1 MNLFFI
7 SDNKILPT
15 PETLLIKEFE
25 NIWNR
30 DKTKTKDIA
39 SKELA
44 YIYFISDYKSIY
56 NNYLSLIKETK
67 IKEDI
72 IQNKDWKPDLL
83 IESAIKKYEELQI
96 TPTLRL
102 LNGARKALE
111 EMTRYYEHL
120 KINDRN
126 ILASATSLD
135 KLGKIAESFDKLEEK
150 IKKEQLEGRSKAN
163 REINPFEI

>member
-39 SKELA
+39 LKELA

-56 NNYLSLIKETK
+56 NNYL
-67 IKEDI
+67 D
-72 IQNKDWKPDLL
+72 N
-83 IESAIKKYEELQI
+83 Y
-96 TPTLRL
+96 
-102 LNGARKALE
+102 
-111 EMTRYYEHL
+111 
-120 KINDRN
+120 
-126 ILASATSLD
+126 
-135 KLGKIAESFDKLEEK
+135 
-150 IKKEQLEGRSKAN
+150 
-163 REINPFEI
+163 

>member
-39 SKELA
+39 LKELA